1 VSGLRDYVRTR
12 PGAMATAAGAILVAQ
27 LAFRAWSGYR
37 GFFYLDDFAFTGR
50 AARYGLSTKL
60 LFTQYN
66 SHVMPGSFVWV
77 WATTKLWPLQYAP
90 VMTVALLLQLLL
102 GVVVYRLLV
111 QLFGHRLGVLVVF
124 AVFVLT
130 PITLPAFLWWAA
142 ALNQLPQQLA
152 MATALLWH
160 VRYLRTGRVHW
171 GIAGVVAVGL
181 GLLFS
186 EKTLLGVPLIAA
198 FTVFFAASGRW
209 WPRLRTA
216 WRDHWPVWLGYL
228 VLTVPYSVYYVLAV
242 PAPTHRQST
251 GGDIATVAGSAL
263 SHALAPGLLGG
274 PWNWHAIGFAGAV
287 AGPGQVATWISCI
300 ACLLLIVGTTVWSHR
315 AAFAW
320 VLVFGYIAL
329 DVALVASSRATIVG
343 PIVGDEY
350 RYFTDVGLVAALGLG
365 LAVMPITGTFAR
377 GSVQRLRPRVTV
389 RAAIRRALTDQF
401 GWSGAGSAGRAV
413 VVAALVLGYVVSST
427 VSLVRYDRFWHP
439 NPARPY
445 LQTARAELA
454 TAPRSLILFDDTVPQ
469 EVAWGLLYPYT
480 RYSLFFAPLHH
491 APKTLQPGESA
502 DQLAVFDQTGHLR
515 LVGILGVRSVPGPRP
530 QCGWRV
536 GARPVTVDL
545 QGRTGAGP
553 DVLRIGYIANGDG
566 VLKVS
571 AGATEQEVPMQLGL
585 HALFLLVH
593 GATDVVTL
601 RVNSGGSA
609 LCTDEVAIGLPVGV
623 PGSRP

>member
-1 VSGLRDYVRTR
+1 MREYVRTR
-12 PGAMATAAGAILVAQ
+12 PGAMATAAAAILFVQ
-27 LAFRAWSGYR
+27 LAVRAWSGYR

-50 AARYGLSTKL
+50 AARYGLSARL
-60 LFTQYN
+60 LFTDYN

-77 WATTKLWPLQYAP
+77 WATTKLWPLQFGP

-152 MATALLWH
+152 IATALLWH
-160 VRYLRTGRVHW
+160 VRYLRTGQVRW
-171 GIAGVVAVGL
+171 GIAGVVAIGL

-186 EKTLLGVPLIAA
+186 EKTLLAVPLIVA
-198 FTVFFAASGRW
+198 FTVFYAAPGRW
-209 WPRLRTA
+209 WPRVKAA
-216 WRDHWPVWLGYL
+216 WRDHWAVWLGYL
-228 VLTVPYSVYYVLAV
+228 VLTVPYAVYYLLAV
-242 PAPTHRQST
+242 PAPAHRQST
-251 GGDIATVAGSAL
+251 GGDVATVAGSAL

-274 PWNWHAIGFAGAV
+274 PWTWHPIGFAGAV
-287 AGPGQVATWISCI
+287 AGPSRVATWLSCI
-300 ACLLLIVGTTVWSHR
+300 VCLVLIVGTIVWSHR
-315 AAFAW
+315 AVFAW
-320 VLVFGYIAL
+320 ALVFGYIAL
-329 DVALVASSRATIVG
+329 DIALVASSRATIVG
-343 PIVGDEY
+343 PTIGDEY

-365 LAVMPITGTFAR
+365 LAALPITGTFAR
-377 GSVQRLRPRVTV
+377 GTVQRLRPRSSV
-389 RAAIRRALTDQF
+389 RAAMQQALADQF
-401 GWSGAGSAGRAV
+401 GWSGGRTAARAV
-413 VVAALVLGYVVSST
+413 VVAVLVLGYIASST

-445 LQTARAELA
+445 LTTARAELD
-454 TAPRSLILFDDTVPQ
+454 TAPRSLVLFDDTVPQ

-480 RYSLFFAPLHH
+480 RYSLFFAPLDD
-491 APKTLQPGESA
+491 APKTLRPGDSS

-515 LVGILGVRSVPGPRP
+515 LVGILGVHGVPGPRP

-536 GARPVTVDL
+536 GRGPVTIDL
-545 QGRTGAGP
+545 QGRTGARPG
-553 DVLRIGYIANGDG
+553 VLRIGYIANGDG
-566 VLKVS
+566 VLEVS
-571 AGATEQEVPMQLGL
+571 AGATEQEVPMQRGL
-585 HALFLLVH
+585 HAVFLLVH
-593 GATDVVTL
+593 GATDIVTL
-601 RVNSGGSA
+601 RVKSGGSA

>member
-1 VSGLRDYVRTR
+1 VSALREYVRTR
-12 PGAMATAAGAILVAQ
+12 PGAMATAAGVILLVQ
-27 LAFRAWSGYR
+27 LVVRAWSGYR
-37 GFFYLDDFAFTGR
+37 GFFYIDDFAFTGR
-50 AARYGLSTKL
+50 AARYGFSAKL
-60 LFTQYN
+60 LFTDYN
-66 SHVMPGSFVWV
+66 SHVMPGSFIWV
-77 WATTKLWPLQYAP
+77 WATTTLWPLLFGA

-160 VRYLRTGRVHW
+160 VRYLRTGRVRW
-171 GIAGVVAVGL
+171 GIAGGVAIGL

-186 EKTLLGVPLIAA
+186 EKTLLAVPLIVA
-198 FTVFFAASGRW
+198 FTVFYAAPGRW
-209 WPRLRTA
+209 LSRLKAA
-216 WRDHWPVWLGYL
+216 WRDHWAVWLCYL
-228 VLTVPYSVYYVLAV
+228 VLTVPYAVYYVVAV
-242 PAPTHRQST
+242 PAPAHRQST
-251 GGDIATVAGSAL
+251 GGDVATVAGSAL

-274 PWNWHAIGFAGAV
+274 PWTWHPIGFAGAV
-287 AGPGQVATWISCI
+287 AGPGRIATWISCI
-300 ACLLLIVGTTVWSHR
+300 AGVVLIVGTIVWWRR

-343 PIVGDEY
+343 PSVGDEY
-350 RYFTDVGLVAALGLG
+350 RYFTDVGMVAALGLG

-377 GSVQRLRPRVTV
+377 GSVQPLEARESV
-389 RAAIRRALTDQF
+389 RAATRRALADQF
-401 GWSGAGSAGRAV
+401 GWSGARTAGRAV
-413 VVAALVLGYVVSST
+413 VVVALVLGYIASST

-445 LQTARAELA
+445 LTTARAELE
-454 TAPRSLILFDDTVPQ
+454 TAPSSLVLFDDTVPQ
-469 EVAWGLLYPYT
+469 EVAWGLLYPYN
-480 RYSLFFAPLHH
+480 RYSLFFAPLEN
-491 APKTLQPGESA
+491 APKTLKPGESS

-515 LVGILGVRSVPGPRP
+515 LVGILGVHGVPGPRP

-545 QGRTGAGP
+545 QGPTGAGP

-566 VLKVS
+566 VLEVS
-571 AGATEQEVPMQLGL
+571 AGATEQEVPMHRGL
-585 HALFLLVH
+585 HAVFLLVH
-593 GATDVVTL
+593 GATDIVTL
-601 RVNSGGSA
+601 RVKSGGSA
-609 LCTDEVAIGLPVGV
+609 LCTDEVAVGLPVGV

>member
-1 VSGLRDYVRTR
+1 MSGLRDYIRTR
-12 PGAMATAAGAILVAQ
+12 PGAMATAAGAILLAQ

-50 AARYGLSTKL
+50 AARYGLSADL
-60 LFTQYN
+60 LLNHYN

-77 WATTKLWPLQYAP
+77 WATTKLWPLQFAP
-90 VMTVALLLQLLL
+90 IMTVALLLQLLL

-111 QLFGHRLGVLVVF
+111 QLFGQRLGVLVVF
-124 AVFVLT
+124 AVFALT

-160 VRYLRTGRVHW
+160 VRYLRTGQTRW
-171 GIAGVVAVGL
+171 GIAGAVAIGF

-186 EKTLLGVPLIAA
+186 EKTLLAVPLIVA
-198 FTVFFAASGRW
+198 FTVLYAAPGRW
-209 WPRLRTA
+209 WSRLRA
-216 WRDHWPVWLGYL
+216 SWRGHWPVWLGYL
-228 VLTVPYSVYYVLAV
+228 VLTVPYSVYYLMAV
-242 PAPTHRQST
+242 PAPAHRQST
-251 GGDIATVAGSAL
+251 GGDVATVAGSAL

-274 PWNWHAIGFAGAV
+274 PWTWHAIGFAGAV
-287 AGPGQVATWISCI
+287 AGPSQLATWISCF

-315 AAFAW
+315 AVFAW

-343 PIVGDEY
+343 PTVGDEY
-350 RYFTDVGLVAALGLG
+350 RYFTDMGLVAALGLG
-365 LAVMPITGTFAR
+365 LAVLPITGRFTR
-377 GSVQRLRPRVTV
+377 GSVQRLQPRESV
-389 RAAIRRALTDQF
+389 RAATQRALTDQF
-401 GWSGAGSAGRAV
+401 GWSGTRIAGRAA
-413 VVAALVLGYVVSST
+413 VVAALVLGYIVSST

-445 LQTARAELA
+445 VRTARAELD
-454 TAPRSLILFDDTVPQ
+454 TAPRSLVLFDDTVPQ
-469 EVAWGLLYPYT
+469 QVAWGLLYPYT
-480 RYSLFFAPLHH
+480 RYSLFFAPLDN
-491 APKTLQPGESA
+491 APRTLRPGESA

-515 LVGILGVRSVPGPRP
+515 LVGILGVRSAPGPRE

-536 GARPVTVDL
+536 GARPVTIDL

-553 DVLRIGYIANGDG
+553 GVLRIGYIANGDG
-566 VLKVS
+566 VLEVS
-571 AGATEQEVPMQLGL
+571 AGATQQEVPMQRGL
-585 HALFLLVH
+585 HAVFLLVH

-601 RVNSGGSA
+601 RVTSGDGA